1 MKFTSRLNPTS
12 WALSLLICIQL
23 AFILWAS
30 SRGFDFTDEA
40 FSFLG
45 YKYPNEINKVA
56 TYYTSIFNSF
66 LGWANVSII
75 KIRILRLFLMVV
87 CSITLSLGLGR
98 WIDRNSE
105 FNKSD
110 QINLVLF
117 ILLGS
122 LLVHA
127 NGSQSLT
134 YNNAS
139 NFILQLIVG
148 FFLMT
153 YEREFKL
160 NRKDQLIYFCLG
172 ALLFALFAIKFSVGI
187 IILFL
192 LILFLIIDKRIKRNT
207 LIYFSFLILG
217 ILSMGIF
224 VFGFDLLNWFRDY
237 FDTLKLLSSLTTTSI
252 GSRYIEDV
260 YYTLNSKI
268 LDNLFVV
275 ISIIILLLLNH
286 FIVRNWIRGVIAFAI
301 ASLLIYLSYSHEYYL
316 GGVKYYY
323 IFTGLYIILIFA
335 LIIAELIKAPINY
348 VNGARRNHFVNILA
362 IVLLLLPV
370 AGAIGTNNLLSI
382 QIIWYSAFL
391 FAGMF
396 LILYKNGTYIFNSAI
411 IILGLNATL
420 QSLSGL
426 VYHPYRL
433 NQTLYEESC
442 QLPAE
447 ITSEKVL
454 VNKEIIQSL
463 EVAHQLIA
471 SKTNFKKG
479 DPIFSFSPD
488 YLGFIYL
495 LEGALPGWSWY
506 DEKGTAYNC
515 YNLKNTNFN
524 NLDNMIVLSP
534 SYYQMDSI
542 YTNCFDE
549 MNINFPNG
557 YTKVGEVS
565 YFMGSLDRSFTIFAP
580 TRFLKE

>member
-1 MKFTSRLNPTS
+1 MKLTSRLNPTS

-23 AFILWAS
+23 AFILWS
-30 SRGFDFTDEA
+30 INRGFDFTDEA

-45 YKYPNEINKVA
+45 YKYPSEINKVA

-66 LGWANVSII
+66 LGWVNVSII
-75 KIRILRLFLMVV
+75 KIRILRLFLLVV

-105 FNKSD
+105 FDKSD
-110 QINLVLF
+110 QINLVFF

-127 NGSQSLT
+127 NGNQSLT

-148 FFLMT
+148 LFLMC
-153 YEREFKL
+153 YGRETKL
-160 NRKDQLIYFCLG
+160 NRKDSLIYFCLG
-172 ALLFALFAIKFSVGI
+172 ALAFALFAVKFSVGI
-187 IILFL
+187 IALFL
-192 LILFLIIDKRIKRNT
+192 LVLFLIVDKRFTKVT
-207 LIYFSFLILG
+207 LIYISFIILG
-217 ILSMGIF
+217 ILSMGVF
-224 VFGFDLLNWFRDY
+224 VFGINFFEWIGDY
-237 FDTLKLLSSLTTTSI
+237 FETLKLLSSLSTTSI
-252 GSRYIEDV
+252 ASKYIEDFH
-260 YYTLNSKI
+260 YILNSKI
-268 LDNLFVV
+268 FSNLFA
-275 ISIIILLLLNH
+275 ILTIIILLLYNH
-286 FIVRNWIRGVIAFAI
+286 FTEKNWIKRVIAAAI
-301 ASLLIYLSYSHEYYL
+301 VGLLVYISYSREYYL
-316 GGVKYYY
+316 GGIKYYY
-323 IFTGLYIILIFA
+323 VFTGLYIILIFI
-335 LIIAELIKAPINY
+335 LICTELVKASIHY
-348 VNGARRNHFVNILA
+348 VKGDRQNHIIEIVAIIL
-362 IVLLLLPV
+362 ILIPV

-382 QIIWYSAFL
+382 QIIWYSTFL
-391 FAGMF
+391 FAGIF
-396 LILYKNGTYIFNSAI
+396 LILFKNGPLIFNAVI
-411 IILGLNATL
+411 IILGINAAL

-433 NQTLYEESC
+433 NQTLYEESYS
-442 QLPAE
+442 LSPE

-454 VNKEIIQSL
+454 VNKEIKQSL

-565 YFMGSLDRSFTIFAP
+565 YFMGELDRSFTIYAP
-580 TRFLKE
+580 Q